1 MAQPAARPIAEHS
14 TNLAQRAL
22 GSIGPAI
29 VVAAVVLGPGSI
41 MTSSQVGCGFGYR
54 FLWLVALASL
64 LMMGTTLASLCIGAA
79 SDASPATLLARH
91 LGRGWAAALGI
102 ILFSMVALFQSSNNT
117 ALLLAAEIFHAEE
130 ASDSS
135 STAWKAGLLITVNLL
150 VAGFLI
156 VGAKHYRWVERSM
169 GLLVALMVLGF
180 ATTFLVTRPDLWSL
194 LDGFRPQWPLEGP
207 AKFWPYLKDSVVKD
221 DLLAVQA
228 LVATT
233 FSIAGAYYQ
242 AYLVRQR
249 GWTSDQI
256 SLRSIDSVVGIG
268 ALGLM
273 TMLVMSTAAGGLHG
287 RVEASQLTSLRD
299 VAQQLRPV
307 FGDWGSL
314 VFALGILAGALSSFL
329 VNALIGGTLLADGF
343 GWGDKLQSPAVLWS
357 TLGAMAIGL
366 SVALLTAVGGYNP
379 ATAIVVAQSLT
390 VVGGP
395 AVAASLLYLLYR
407 LSRSPSLAASP
418 LTGAEPGSA
427 PRALLRLAKLA
438 AALALLL
445 TLSLAARTCLRLI
458 LQGWAG

>member
-1 MAQPAARPIAEHS
+1 MPESTARPIAES
-14 TNLAQRAL
+14 SPSLAQRVLA
-22 GSIGPAI
+22 SIGPAI

-64 LMMGTTLASLCIGAA
+64 LMMGTTLASLCIGAG

-117 ALLLAAEIFHAEE
+117 ALLLAAEIFQGDQ
-130 ASDSS
+130 ASTAS
-135 STAWKAGLLITVNLL
+135 STGWKAGLLIAVNLL

-169 GLLVALMVLGF
+169 GLLVAMMVLGF
-180 ATTFLVTRPDLWSL
+180 ATTFLVTRPDVWSL

-249 GWTSDQI
+249 GWTIDQI

-343 GWGDKLQSPAVLWS
+343 GWGAKLQAPAVLWS
-357 TLGAMAIGL
+357 TLAAMAIGL
-366 SVALLTAVGGYNP
+366 LVALLTAVGGYN
-379 ATAIVVAQSLT
+379 ATTAIVVAQSLT

-395 AVAASLLYLLYR
+395 AVAASLLYLLHR
-407 LSRSPSLAASP
+407 LGRSQNIPSSSPSGAAAAGVP
-418 LTGAEPGSA
+418 VG
-427 PRALLRLAKLA
+427 LLRLAKLA

-445 TLSLAARTCLRLI
+445 TLALATRTCLRLL
-458 LQGWAG
+458 LQAWAG